1 MVNPLSAGIKG
12 IEPGVS
18 ILEVGMVQVS
28 AEQRELSFKT
38 VLLVPNMPNLD
49 TGRCV

>member
-28 AEQRELSFKT
+28 AEHSSLGPEHAKPRY
-38 VLLVPNMPNLD
+38 
-49 TGRCV
+49 R